1 MSRAKNMPHSLSKKP
16 VIHVHQGEYFIS
28 GSRPVVARTVLGSCV
43 AVIMYDPELKLG
55 AMNHGVMPRSASCV
69 GRRCGDSAYFVDSA
83 TELIHRELLQAGA
96 DHFRL
101 VVKVFGAA
109 SVLSLDRGNQGFRMG
124 CENREAVLDT
134 LRQLGLEAY
143 RIDLGGERGR
153 KLVFDTR
160 TGDVWVKKLVRNGGC
175 REVGHE

>member
-1 MSRAKNMPHSLSKKP
+1 MSRAGNMPHSLSEKP

-28 GSRPVVARTVLGSCV
+28 GSRPVVACTVLGSCV

-55 AMNHGVMPRSASCV
+55 AMNHGVMPRSATCV
-69 GRRCGDSAYFVDSA
+69 GRHCGDSAYFVDSS
-83 TELIHRELLQAGA
+83 TQLIYKELLQAGA
-96 DHFRL
+96 DSSRL

-109 SVLSLDRGNQGFRMG
+109 SVLSLDRGEQGFRMG
-124 CENREAVLDT
+124 CRNREAVLDT

-153 KLVFDTR
+153 KIVFDPHN
-160 TGDVWVKKLVRNGGC
+160 GDVWVKKLVRNGGC
-175 REVGHE
+175 QEVPHE